1 MMMPG
6 LAMIVMVV
14 AVPAVCAAL
23 GLEGNLHFDEIR
35 PETEEHVLN
44 HMVGPN
50 AKNLVPNFR
59 GQMAVSQMPG
69 KAHQLLR
76 ISVPDFDDELCRCLD
91 LQPPPVFQ
99 LQAISVCHRDGF
111 RQVKKDILALICG
124 QANAA
129 AVTRIKIESESARG
143 LFLRPMASGA
153 MNGSVVHGC

>member
-1 MMMPG
+1 
-6 LAMIVMVV
+6 MIVMVV

-50 AKNLVPNFR
+50 AEDLVPNFR
-59 GQMAVSQMPG
+59 GQMAVSQMPS

-76 ISVPDFDDELCRCLD
+76 ISVPDFDDDLRRGLD

-111 RQVKKDILALICG
+111 RQVEKDILALICN

-129 AVTRIKIESESARG
+129 AVTRIKI
-143 LFLRPMASGA
+143 
-153 MNGSVVHGC
+153 